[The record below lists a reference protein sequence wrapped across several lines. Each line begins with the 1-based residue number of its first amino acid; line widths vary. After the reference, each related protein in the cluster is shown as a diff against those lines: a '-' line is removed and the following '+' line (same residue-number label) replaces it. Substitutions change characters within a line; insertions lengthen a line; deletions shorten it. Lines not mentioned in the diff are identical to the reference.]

1 MKQLTRVFL
10 GLLGMTIILIS
21 NNPAASKDEKKD
33 DGKDLLAIEI
43 SMPGLKPLTVPVIA
57 GKKSALLPLTGA
69 KASAVKVVPR
79 LEGGSV
85 KFEILAV
92 LDPLP
97 AERSCETVN
106 KLKAEFVISYT
117 GDPGKTIRV
126 SALEKFGVAPFS
138 VRVIKMNAASLDC
151 PPTCCCCGSVGCC
164 PRKGCLDC
172 GDCGFCCYWPE
183 LDEGN

>member
-1 MKQLTRVFL
+1 MKKLTRIFV
-10 GLLGMTIILIS
+10 GLLGMTLILIS
-21 NNPAASKDEKKD
+21 TNPAASRDDEKN

-79 LEGGSV
+79 LDGGAV
-85 KFEILAV
+85 RFDVLAV

-97 AERSCETVN
+97 AERSCEAVN
-106 KLKAEFVISYT
+106 NLKTELVISYA
-117 GDPGKTIRV
+117 GDSGKTFQI
-126 SALEKFGVAPFS
+126 SALEKFGVKPFS
-138 VRVIKMNAASLDC
+138 VRVIKMSSTTLEC

-164 PRKGCLDC
+164 PRGGCLEC
-172 GDCGFCCYWPE
+172 GNCGFCCYWPE
-183 LDEGN
+183 GG

>member
-1 MKQLTRVFL
+1 MKQLTRIFACLV
-10 GLLGMTIILIS
+10 GLTIILIS
-21 NNPAASKDEKKD
+21 NNPAASKGDKKD

-69 KASAVKVVPR
+69 KVSAVKVVPR
-79 LEGGSV
+79 LENGSV
-85 KFEILAV
+85 TFDVLAV

-97 AERSCETVN
+97 AERSCESVN
-106 KLKAEFVISYT
+106 KLKTELVTSYS
-117 GDPGKTIRV
+117 GDSGKTFQI

-138 VRVIKMNAASLDC
+138 VRVIKMRSSSLEC

-164 PRKGCLDC
+164 PRGTRGGCLDC
-172 GDCGFCCYWPE
+172 GDCGFCCYWP
-183 LDEGN
+183 